1 MELPSLAAPVRGPH
15 LTDMNDQ
22 RRAPVFVPPVSADG
36 PDRPPRMGL
45 SLPTGRDPL
54 SVRRRVEAMEA
65 LLERS
70 MVIPGTSYQVG
81 LDTLVG
87 FIPVIGDLVTAAM
100 GSYIVWEAR
109 NLGMP
114 KWRLWQMMGRIGF
127 DTAIGAI
134 PLAGD
139 AFDVVYRSN
148 SKNLRTIRRHLDR
161 NHPETRTIE
170 Q

>member
-1 MELPSLAAPVRGPH
+1 
-15 LTDMNDQ
+15 
-22 RRAPVFVPPVSADG
+22 
-36 PDRPPRMGL
+36 
-45 SLPTGRDPL
+45 
-54 SVRRRVEAMEA
+54 MEA